1 MRLTMK
7 KNSIIYLAASLLM
20 VGCAEERES
29 NFMVEKPTSAVMH
42 NFLSSFASLK
52 ESSNGNNTNIAV
64 ALPSTDYTNKGVQ
77 YSLVTN
83 NFNTIVPTGDFS
95 MATRME
101 GDGKVNTSE
110 LQLLGETASGNGL
123 QVFGPAIISHLGQR
137 GDQMRELMADIYIEG
152 APCRDKDVVMDFE
165 DMAIGTKLS
174 TNGAKCTAE
183 VVANPDGDGNV
194 VHITTTATKAYPVFE
209 ITVPKNRKLSDYEM
223 LSFDLYTNAAGVKAI
238 FNTQYNDNK
247 VVNTGLPN
255 ALACE
260 ADKWNKEKYV
270 IGLVSKLKLTEEDM
284 DVTTFKL
291 TMGSN
296 LKNADY
302 YIDNIKLIQDHNLPG
317 TTIVKTPEEKAAIVD
332 SCMNVWISG
341 IVGSSKGYVKDWT
354 IVKDPMSDTDGEML
368 RVDLDTLATDEL
380 YYQEYLTDNYV
391 RNAVKHAREAAV
403 DTAGNKVDIKL
414 FVEEYGLNE
423 GTKFDRLSQ
432 QIALWEADGT
442 KIDGIYTTLHLNY
455 YTDAT
460 LQAENETA
468 VNDFIG
474 KLATCGKLVRLDTS
488 IRVVDND
495 EIIAASSLSEEL
507 QFAATA
513 YFNSVIRS
521 LKEKVGANLYALV
534 FSAFE
539 NSNNQNI
546 GLWDGSYNRKINY
559 AGVSNALAG
568 KEAPTQ
574 ADIKD

>member
-1 MRLTMK
+1 MK
-7 KNSIIYLAASLLM
+7 NIKHYFAITAISLLV

-29 NFMVEKPTSAVMH
+29 DFMVEKPASTVMH
-42 NFLSSFASLK
+42 NFLSSFPNLK
-52 ESSNGNNTNIAV
+52 ESAADKNTNV
-64 ALPSTDYTNKGVQ
+64 AISLPVSDFTGKGTK
-77 YSLVTN
+77 YSLAIN
-83 NFNTIVPTGDFS
+83 NFSAIAPTGDFS
-95 MATRME
+95 MLSRME
-101 GDGKVNTSE
+101 DGGKVNASE
-110 LQLLGETASGNGL
+110 LFTLGEAATGNGME
-123 QVFGPAIISHLGQR
+123 VFGPAILSYTGQR
-137 GDQMRELMADIYIEG
+137 GKQMRELIADVYLEG
-152 APCRDKDVVMDFE
+152 EPCKDKDNVMDFE
-165 DMAIGTKLS
+165 DMAIGTQLP
-174 TNGAKCTAE
+174 TNGTKCTAE

-354 IVKDPMSDTDGEML
+354 IVKDPMSDTDGELL
-368 RVDLDTLATDEL
+368 RVGLETLAADEF

-568 KEAPTQ
+568 KAAPTQ
-574 ADIKD
+574 ADVKD